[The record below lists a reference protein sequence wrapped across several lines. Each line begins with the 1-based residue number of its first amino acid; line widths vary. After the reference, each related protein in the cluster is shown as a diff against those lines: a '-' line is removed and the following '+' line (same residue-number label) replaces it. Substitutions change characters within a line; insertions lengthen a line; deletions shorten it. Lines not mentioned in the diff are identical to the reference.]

1 MVNLDKI
8 DTMIIQ
14 LANAV
19 EQLHEISNVERTH
32 YLGDQLLIGGSK
44 YYLQTAIETCI
55 NIGNHIIASE
65 KFRSPK
71 DYRDIFVY

>member
-1 MVNLDKI
+1 MVNLEKI

-19 EQLHEISNVERTH
+19 EQLQEISNVERTH